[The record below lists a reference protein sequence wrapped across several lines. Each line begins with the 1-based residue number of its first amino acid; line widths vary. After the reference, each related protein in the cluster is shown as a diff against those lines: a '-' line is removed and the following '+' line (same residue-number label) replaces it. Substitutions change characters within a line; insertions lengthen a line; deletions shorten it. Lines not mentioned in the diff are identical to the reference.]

1 MVAVE
6 LSFLFSSMTGMI
18 ILYLPLF
25 LSYPLKRRFIACAP
39 LLEPVD
45 LSPYIRGI
53 DHVTVSGEAGK
64 EARICDYDWV
74 MAIREQCIIAGI
86 TFWLKSTGSYFRRD
100 GVVYKVNPY
109 KQSSQAKE
117 LGISILNGKR
127 LN

>member
-1 MVAVE
+1 MVVVE

-64 EARICDYDWV
+64 E
-74 MAIREQCIIAGI
+74 
-86 TFWLKSTGSYFRRD
+86 
-100 GVVYKVNPY
+100 
-109 KQSSQAKE
+109 